1 VEHHLTL
8 GLPYQFT
15 QKFGAILAYMH
26 AFENE
31 IVESGTDL
39 FGRPTTMTS
48 DLRENG
54 LDFSLNWRF

>member
-1 VEHHLTL
+1 MT
-8 GLPYQFT
+8 YQFT
-15 QKFGAILAYMH
+15 DKFGASVAYMH

-39 FGRPTTMTS
+39 FGRPSTITS

-54 LDFSLNWRF
+54 FDFSLNWRF